1 VRVIATT
8 NRDLPSEVARGTF
21 RQDLYFRLNVLPV
34 QMPALREHAGDVPNL
49 SMHFLGEIAAREG
62 RPVKTVE
69 AAAMDL
75 MCRYPWPGNVRELQ
89 NICERAA
96 VLTSE
101 PEICA
106 SLIAPWLS
114 GAPAAPMTAEMM
126 SFGLTNDVRSIA
138 KASSMIEVAGSM
150 PGLNGDLP
158 SIVCD
163 GQLTLEAIERGVIV
177 ATLEHNQG
185 HRQRSASALGIGVR
199 TLGLKLK
206 KWKELQLVDS
216 TL

>member
-1 VRVIATT
+1 
-8 NRDLPSEVARGTF
+8 
-21 RQDLYFRLNVLPV
+21 
-34 QMPALREHAGDVPNL
+34 
-49 SMHFLGEIAAREG
+49 
-62 RPVKTVE
+62 
-69 AAAMDL
+69 
-75 MCRYPWPGNVRELQ
+75 
-89 NICERAA
+89 
-96 VLTSE
+96 
-101 PEICA
+101 
-106 SLIAPWLS
+106 
-114 GAPAAPMTAEMM
+114 
-126 SFGLTNDVRSIA
+126 
-138 KASSMIEVAGSM
+138 M